1 MIAILKKEFN
11 IFFSSVLGYLIIVLF
26 LISLGLFLWVFDSS
40 FNIFNS
46 GYANLTPFFEL
57 LPWVFI
63 FLIPAICM
71 RSFSE
76 ERKQGTIE
84 LLFTKPIS
92 TRALVYGKFWG
103 AFLLAMISLIPTIG
117 YVWTISSLKQYTNQ
131 IDLSAIIT
139 SYMGVCLM
147 LFALIS
153 LSIFSSVLSKNQITA
168 FILAVFFNLLLFYG
182 FYGLSNFKLLGS
194 EVYALEYLSLNFHY
208 KAMSRGVIDT
218 RNLIYFL
225 SIAIIFNEFTRLKLN
240 QLKA

>member
-103 AFLLAMISLIPTIG
+103 AFLLAMISLIPTIA
-117 YVWTISSLKQYTNQ
+117 YVWTISTLKQFTNQ

-153 LSIFSSVLSKNQITA
+153 LSIFSS
-168 FILAVFFNLLLFYG
+168 
-182 FYGLSNFKLLGS
+182 FKLLGS
-194 EVYALEYLSLNFHY
+194 EIYALEYLSLNFHY